1 MQTGVLTV
9 AVAKTAIRVGRAVD
23 RQIESARIGRR
34 VEGLRHLDLRLA
46 LVGDRAGHL
55 VAGAELADR
64 ERPGI
69 TRARVVV
76 AEDRA
81 LVIAEARAAA
91 GRLSNRRVAANRDVD
106 EAGRAVVADVG
117 RLSAVVDQQVELAGI
132 GARGDDLLA
141 LLDLRLSLVGDRAGH
156 LVAGAEL
163 PHPNP
168 TRRSSDLV
176 VVAEDRA
183 LVIAEARAAAGRL
196 SNRRVAANRDVDEA
210 GRAVV
215 ADVGRLSAVV
225 DQQVEL

>member
-81 LVIAEARAAA
+81 LVIAEARTAA
-91 GRLSNRRVAANRDVD
+91 GRLTNRRVATNRDVD

-132 GARGDDLLA
+132 GPRRDDLLDH
-141 LLDLRLSLVGDRAGH
+141 LDLRLALVGDRAGH

-163 PHPNP
+163 ADRERPGI
-168 TRRSSDLV
+168 TRARV

-183 LVIAEARAAAGRL
+183 LVIAEARTAAGRL
-196 SNRRVAANRDVDEA
+196 TNRRVATNRDVDEA

-215 ADVGRLSAVV
+215 ADV
-225 DQQVEL
+225 